1 MNRIGF
7 SPWRALF
14 VAGGA
19 LVIAGGS
26 MHPGGNM
33 AQMLADPKWLPGH
46 VMQALGFLTLCAG
59 LALFR
64 RDPALPRRT
73 RWWAGA
79 ACVMMALDTLEMS
92 VHSLAYVDAAAAPTG
107 ALVVGMSTPVLLT
120 HLWMATIIGPI
131 SGFVLIALIWVGM
144 RERSLGSP
152 WIGWLGML
160 GAATHLAVMPL
171 VFVMGW
177 VQFRILFPMIVFLA
191 LWFIL
196 AGVWPRWKRHAR
208 VLAGAPHAPAREAV
222 SAGA

>member
-14 VAGGA
+14 VLGGA

-26 MHPGGNM
+26 MHPGGSM

-46 VMQALGFLTLCAG
+46 VMQALGFLSLCAG

-64 RDPALPRRT
+64 RVPSLPLRT

-79 ACVMMALDTLEMS
+79 ASVMMALETLEMT
-92 VHSLAYVDAAAAPTG
+92 VHTLAYVDAAAAPTG
-107 ALVVGMSTPVLLT
+107 ELVVGMATPVLLT
-120 HLWMATIIGPI
+120 HLWMATVVGPI
-131 SGFVLIALIWVGM
+131 SGVVLIALIWVGM
-144 RERSLGSP
+144 RERWLGSP

-160 GAATHLAVMPL
+160 GSLAHLAVMPL

-177 VQFRILFPMIVFLA
+177 VQFGILFPMVVFLA

-196 AGVWPRWKRHAR
+196 AGVWPRKKQRAYDPASAAWPAR
-208 VLAGAPHAPAREAV
+208 REAV
-222 SAGA
+222 PGAV